1 MGKLSAEFEA
11 WYAHVREDPLI
22 FAREALMCIDD
33 DETGP
38 NNPKLTKQQ
47 VALLLA
53 VKEDMALP
61 MDKRK
66 KRVAVK
72 SGQGT
77 GKTTDEVVLAL
88 WRVFLAVDNL
98 VMVTAPT
105 AVQVRDVWFA
115 ELGRILQNAHP
126 FIKKACKVTA
136 MKCIIFGRV
145 KTWGIWGRTATK
157 AENFQGYHAT
167 QLTFILDEASGIDR
181 EILRTIK
188 GTLTNTDSLLVCAGN
203 PNTRECGFFDMFYKP
218 SESGLWHK
226 FTFNSE
232 DSPIT
237 DKENIRRIG
246 QEFGTNSDV
255 YRVRVLG
262 EFPLSDPNCVM
273 SSDDL
278 WACTGISMVEA
289 ARMRTLQKIDKVI
302 SIDFARFGGDESVTY
317 RRSGNAI
324 VESRIFARTEPLD
337 VVEAAMHMQKRA
349 GWTDRGC
356 WYVVDAGGM
365 GQGILGVLH
374 RARKQVHEF
383 HTQHRSSVQDFGN
396 KMTEAYF
403 NVAKLARARR
413 IHVPDDEH
421 LVHQL
426 CSRLYETDNKG
437 KLILEKKDQF
447 MKRMEG
453 LSPDRADAFVMAF
466 YQSIVTRGQVA

>member
-1 MGKLSAEFEA
+1 LRCDGI
-11 WYAHVREDPLI
+11 H
-22 FAREALMCIDD
+22 
-33 DETGP
+33 
-38 NNPKLTKQQ
+38 NPELTKQQ
-47 VALLLA
+47 MKLLLA
-53 VKEDMALP
+53 VKADTALP

-88 WRVFLAVDNL
+88 WRAFLAVDNL

-115 ELGRILQNAHP
+115 ELSRILQKAHP
-126 FIKKACKVTA
+126 FIRKACKVTA
-136 MKCIIFGRV
+136 MKCVIFNR
-145 KTWGIWGRTATK
+145 KQWGIWGRTATK
-157 AENFQGYHAT
+157 PENFQGYHAN

-181 EILRTIK
+181 EIIRTIK

-203 PNTRECGFFDMFYKP
+203 PNTRECAFFDMFYKP
-218 SESGLWHK
+218 SEASLWHK
-226 FTFNSE
+226 FTFNAE
-232 DSPIT
+232 ESPIT
-237 DKENIRRIG
+237 DKENIRRIA
-246 QEFGTNSDV
+246 QEFGKNSDV

-262 EFPLSDPNCVM
+262 EFPLADPNCVM

-278 WACTGISMVEA
+278 WACTGISMVSA
-289 ARMRTLQKIDKVI
+289 AMMKDLQKIDKVI
-302 SIDFARFGGDESVTY
+302 SIDFARFGGDESVIY
-317 RRSGNAI
+317 RRSGHAI
-324 VESRIFARTEPLD
+324 VESRIFARTEPID
-337 VVEAAMHMQKRA
+337 VIEAAMQMQKRA
-349 GWTDRGC
+349 GWTNRQC

-365 GQGILGVLH
+365 GQGILGILH

-383 HTQHRSSVQDFGN
+383 HTQGRSSAPDFGN

-403 NVAKLARARR
+403 NVAKLAKARR
-413 IHVPDDEH
+413 LHVPDDEH

-437 KLILEKKDQF
+437 KLVLEKKDAF

-453 LSPDRADAFVMAF
+453 LSPDRADAFAMAF
-466 YQSIVTRGQVA
+466 YQSILTRGQAA